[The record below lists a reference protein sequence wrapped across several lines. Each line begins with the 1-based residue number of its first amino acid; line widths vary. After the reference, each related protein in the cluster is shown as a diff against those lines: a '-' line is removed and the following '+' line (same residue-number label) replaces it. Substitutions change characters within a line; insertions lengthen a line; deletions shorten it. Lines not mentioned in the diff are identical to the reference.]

1 MKHPFETL
9 RPEYERLLATMR
21 NTRLREAESTAHR
34 YRAWLDRYLPVS
46 QATGVP
52 VVLIAALHYRESS
65 GAFDTNLANG
75 DPLTRPTTHVPAGRP
90 PLAEGMSFPVG
101 WGYAAIDALRYDHMD
116 DPYFAYLHA
125 AEPRWPWAYACW
137 KAEGYNG
144 FGPRARGIHTG
155 YLWAGTN
162 HYIKGKYVADG
173 VWNPEKTDNQLG
185 VVPLMAAMI
194 RQDRTLALAGMGPGE
209 ADLSKPAD
217 LKVPRTEP
225 PVPPPDGVGL
235 SDELAN
241 VTITTMQLQD
251 MLNRLG
257 VEGTPLVV
265 DGSYGRR
272 TREAVR
278 AFQRSRGLEA
288 DGLAGPLTRAAL
300 ARE

>member
-9 RPEYERLLATMR
+9 RPEYERLVATVR
-21 NTRLREAESTAHR
+21 NTRLREAEATAHR
-34 YRAWLDRYLPVS
+34 YRAWLDRYRPVS

-52 VVLIAALHYRESS
+52 VVLIAAFHYRESS

-101 WGYAAIDALRYDHMD
+101 WGYAAIDALRYDHVADLFDMQ
-116 DPYFAYLHA
+116 
-125 AEPRWPWAYACW
+125 WTWAVACW
-137 KAEGYNG
+137 KAESYNG
-144 FGPRARGIHTG
+144 MGPRARGIHTG

-173 VWNPEKTDNQLG
+173 LWNPEKADNQLG

-194 RQDRTLALAGMGPGE
+194 RQDKTLALAGQGPGE
-209 ADLSKPAD
+209 ADLSALPG

-225 PVPPPDGVGL
+225 PVPPPDGVGAGE
-235 SDELAN
+235 STFWVQER
-241 VTITTMQLQD
+241 
-251 MLNRLG
+251 LNDLG

-272 TREAVR
+272 TREAVH